1 MSVPGNKF
9 FITNVEIFSEK
20 ATVIYSH
27 SVIIT
32 IMEKLDEKDL
42 AILNFIQKDCKLT
55 AREIARKI
63 GSPIT
68 TVFAKTK
75 RMEELGIIE
84 EYRAILNSR
93 KLDNSATAFV
103 LASVSYGAKND
114 GKQFSQRDIA
124 GEIAK
129 FPEVQEVH
137 IITGDWDLL
146 IKLKGKDVDTIGKI
160 VIDKL
165 RIVKG
170 VEKTLTCMVF
180 ETSKETTQ
188 IPIETRKR

>member
-146 IKLKGKDVDTIGKI
+146 IKLKGKDVDSIGKI

-180 ETSKETTQ
+180 ETSKETTE